1 MILQSKAGQ
10 EDVKKN
16 CISPKKIIID
26 SCYSAII
33 YFATQILVLD
43 YPILVT
49 TSTITFDILKSRKVK
64 NTRHLYRW
72 MYLKSKHL
80 FVLFHFHLGIRHPF
94 SKLYLLSISVE
105 LIPKKWTAS
114 ILTSWTSNS
123 PHRYTILS
131 FNPFNPLQKV
141 KRLRFSN
148 ILS

>member
-64 NTRHLYRW
+64 KYQAPISMDVSEKQTPFC
-72 MYLKSKHL
+72 
-80 FVLFHFHLGIRHPF
+80 FVP
-94 SKLYLLSISVE
+94 
-105 LIPKKWTAS
+105 
-114 ILTSWTSNS
+114 
-123 PHRYTILS
+123 LS
-131 FNPFNPLQKV
+131 F
-141 KRLRFSN
+141 RH
-148 ILS
+148 